1 MPSIFFPWNS
11 ILVFV
16 VLTIN
21 TLPSRGHTELM
32 MLPDVNYCHLKK
44 VSMEYRMTSQLLN
57 TFNLL
62 TIRVS
67 APYWFDSQLLNNKTC
82 QKI

>member
-1 MPSIFFPWNS
+1 
-11 ILVFV
+11 
-16 VLTIN
+16 
-21 TLPSRGHTELM
+21 M
-32 MLPDVNYCHLKK
+32 MLPDVNYCHWKK

-67 APYWFDSQLLNNKTC
+67 APYWFDSQLLNNKTG